1 MSLKTRIVTIF
12 VVLFCLLGMTVFVM
26 SLLAEN
32 NTRLA
37 HSQYQYTR
45 AVELADQ
52 LRQSSDDLTRMARKY
67 VVTGEERFENYF
79 HHIVAIREG
88 HAPRP
93 ENYHKVYWDFVIV
106 DNISPPDTGSHI
118 SLIELMKEINLTE
131 NEQALLQNAKNNS
144 DKLIKLEE
152 TAFAAIKG
160 LFADEN
166 GQLTVMRPPNPSF
179 ARNVLNGREYD
190 LEKAKIMKPIND
202 FIILV
207 DNRTRKESQ
216 AIRDQSILL
225 QNSVVAL
232 IVATLA
238 FSCFSFI
245 HLRTRLL
252 NPILKLSDISEQ
264 IMSGNL
270 NARVTVESSDEIG
283 SLNATFNAMVIWTQN
298 TLNSLEAEIRSR
310 ELISEKLDRNNVSLL
325 QAQRVAQIGYWELDL
340 ENNTEEWSETL
351 YKIYGLPTTVPP
363 DFETFKSRIHPE
375 DRDHVLTLQEA
386 KIAKGNPF
394 SIRYRIQHDD
404 GSIRYV
410 ISYGDTRQ
418 DHNEKSTK
426 IYGLLQDITELTQA
440 QIKLEQSKSEVEE
453 INRNLEKTIT
463 MRTASLQEA
472 KDEAESANRAKT
484 DFLASM
490 SHEIRTPLNGVI
502 GMAQLLKNTSLDKQQ
517 QEKLDI
523 LSSSG
528 QNLLGL
534 VNDILDMS
542 KIESGSVEIEK
553 ATFNLPQMVRSTIAP
568 FKIMAENKNL
578 FLDVEIDPHCCDII
592 RSDETRL
599 RQIMNNLLSNAFKF
613 TLEGGISISIRKD
626 TTAKH
631 DANIVPF
638 SICNYIL
645 TVKDTGIGIAKD
657 RLPAIFEAFTQEDTS
672 ITRKFGGTGLGLSII
687 KQLIELMG
695 GSIEANSDVG
705 KGSVFTISLPLE
717 EVNQEE
723 TPSTAAASSE
733 LPVQPQN
740 LNILLA
746 EDNDVNA
753 LIAIAF
759 LERLGH
765 QAVHAVNGREAVEKA
780 QTEEI
785 DLILMDIHMPEMD
798 GIEAT
803 QTIRALDDAV
813 SYIPI
818 IGLTAEAFTE
828 RLALFREAGMNE
840 VITKPFTEDQLK
852 DALQRAVASH
862 HKTAIS

>member
-1 MSLKTRIVTIF
+1 M
-12 VVLFCLLGMTVFVM
+12 VV
-26 SLLAEN
+26 
-32 NTRLA
+32 
-37 HSQYQYTR
+37 
-45 AVELADQ
+45 
-52 LRQSSDDLTRMARKY
+52 
-67 VVTGEERFENYF
+67 
-79 HHIVAIREG
+79 
-88 HAPRP
+88 
-93 ENYHKVYWDFVIV
+93 
-106 DNISPPDTGSHI
+106 
-118 SLIELMKEINLTE
+118 
-131 NEQALLQNAKNNS
+131 
-144 DKLIKLEE
+144 
-152 TAFAAIKG
+152 
-160 LFADEN
+160 
-166 GQLTVMRPPNPSF
+166 
-179 ARNVLNGREYD
+179 
-190 LEKAKIMKPIND
+190 
-202 FIILV
+202 FII
-207 DNRTRKESQ
+207 
-216 AIRDQSILL
+216 I
-225 QNSVVAL
+225 
-232 IVATLA
+232 TLA
-238 FSCFSFI
+238 FSCFSFF
-245 HLRTRLL
+245 HLRKRLL

-264 IMSGNL
+264 IMAGNL
-270 NARVTVESSDEIG
+270 NARASVLSTDEIG
-283 SLNATFNAMVIWTQN
+283 SLNATFNAMVIWIQN
-298 TLNSLEAEIRSR
+298 TLSSLETEIRNR
-310 ELISEKLDRNNVSLL
+310 ELISDKLDKNNASLL
-325 QAQRVAQIGYWELDL
+325 QAQRIAQIGYWELDL

-418 DHNEKSTK
+418 DDNETPTK

-440 QIKLEQSKSEVEE
+440 QMKLEQSKSEVEE
-453 INRNLEKTIT
+453 INRNLEKTIA

-472 KDEAESANRAKT
+472 KDEAEAANRAKT

-553 ATFNLPQMVRSTIAP
+553 ATFNLPQMVHSTIAP
-568 FKIMAENKNL
+568 FKIMAENKSL
-578 FLDVEIDPHCCDII
+578 FLDVEIDPQCCDII

-613 TLEGGISISIRKD
+613 TSEGGITISIRKD

-631 DANIVPF
+631 DENIVPF

-645 TVKDTGIGIAKD
+645 TVKDTGIGISKD

-695 GSIEANSDVG
+695 GNIEADSNVG
-705 KGSVFTISLPLE
+705 EGSVFTISLPLE

-723 TPSTAAASSE
+723 IPSTTAPSSE
-733 LPVQPQN
+733 LPAQPQN
-740 LNILLA
+740 LKILLA

-765 QAVHAVNGREAVEKA
+765 RSVHAVNGRDAVEKA
-780 QTEEI
+780 QTEEV

-803 QTIRALDDAV
+803 QTIRALDDTI

-852 DALQRAVASH
+852 GALQRAVASQ